1 MQEKKTIISKIGIL
15 CLISIVT
22 LLTLVSCGGGGDDD
36 LGAPQTGTNVSG
48 GSDMVAITFSGSES
62 REDAVT
68 RAAGTPLSE
77 KATSFQVWGH
87 KDMSYSAGVY
97 SGMQTVFPSYNVNW
111 QANTAGTTT
120 SNTNNWEYVGIGEQT
135 IKYWDWSAKA
145 YRFFAVTNYNAA
157 NGANGTYGPEGA
169 YGTYSYSIAADSSPE
184 YDGEDKYDAEATD
197 AKLSAT
203 PYFSRLWF
211 STGVPADYPDKQFG
225 KPVQLEFIQPYAR
238 VRFLFTYV
246 YPREGIKLEDITFKP
261 SDGSK
266 IVRKGT
272 FTVIYPLTGTATAEW
287 FEMTPN
293 SSDDPDV
300 NKALDAFEEDF
311 DPEDDTKEYSADCP
325 GGWYTVLPNNTQGS
339 YTLSAKVNGA
349 NKTAVVPASYM
360 QWLPGYSYTYIFK
373 ITEEGGIEIGWVEYA
388 MTPWT
393 EQTAPWKVY
402 NW

>member
-1 MQEKKTIISKIGIL
+1 MQETKTIISKIGIL
-15 CLISIVT
+15 SLISIVT

-48 GSDMVAITFSGSES
+48 GSDMVAITFSGSEG

-97 SGMQTVFPSYNVNW
+97 SGMQTVFPSYTVNW

-145 YRFFAVTNYNAA
+145 YRFFGVTNYNAA

-203 PYFSRLWF
+203 PYFSKLWF

-261 SDGSK
+261 STDYTEVEGDKVK
-266 IVRKGT
+266 IATAGT
-272 FTVIYPLTGTATAEW
+272 FTVTYPLTGTAIREW
-287 FEMTPN
+287 YAISNITSKREKF
-293 SSDDPDV
+293 S
-300 NKALDAFEEDF
+300 EDY
-311 DPEDDTKEYSADCP
+311 DPENDAKVYTETDN
-325 GGWYTVLPNNTQGS
+325 GWYTVLPNNTQGS
-339 YTLSAKVNGA
+339 YKLSAKVNGDG
-349 NKTAVVPASYM
+349 KTAVVPADYM

-373 ITEEGGIEIGWVEYA
+373 ITEEGGIEIGWVESA
-388 MTPWT
+388 MTTWI
-393 EQTAPWKVY
+393 EQPANRTVY

>member
-1 MQEKKTIISKIGIL
+1 MQETKTIISKIGIL

-48 GSDMVAITFSGSES
+48 GSDMVAITFSGSEG

-68 RAAGTPLSE
+68 RAAGTPLNE

-87 KDMSYSAGVY
+87 KDMSYSAGAY
-97 SGMQTVFPSYNVNW
+97 GGMQTVFPGYTVSWVT
-111 QANTAGTTT
+111 NTAYTTT
-120 SNTNNWEYVGIGEQT
+120 SNTNDWEYVGGDQT
-135 IKYWDWSAKA
+135 IKFWDWSAKA
-145 YRFFAVTNYNAA
+145 YRFFAVTDWGTSS
-157 NGANGTYGPEGA
+157 GAGGTYGPSNIYQSYNISMPA
-169 YGTYSYSIAADSSPE
+169 DCSGTTKDEIAANI
-184 YDGEDKYDAEATD
+184 A
-197 AKLSAT
+197 AT

-225 KPVQLEFIQPYAR
+225 KPVQLEFLKPYAR
-238 VRFLFTYV
+238 VRFIFKYT

-261 SDGSK
+261 TSAGSK

-300 NKALDAFEEDF
+300 NKALNAFEEDF

-349 NKTAVVPASYM
+349 NKTAVVPADYM

>member
-1 MQEKKTIISKIGIL
+1 MQETKTIVSQIGIL

-36 LGAPQTGTNVSG
+36 LGAPQPEANGVG
-48 GSDMVAITFSGSES
+48 GSDMVAISFSGSEG

-68 RAAGTPLSE
+68 RAAGTPLNE

-97 SGMQTVFPSYNVNW
+97 SGMQTVFPSYTVNW

-145 YRFFAVTNYNAA
+145 YRFFAVTKWEAESAGPYVSYKAY
-157 NGANGTYGPEGA
+157 GATGTYES
-169 YGTYSYSIAADSSPE
+169 YETYKISMLADAS
-184 YDGEDKYDAEATD
+184 DADEIE
-197 AKLSAT
+197 KT

-246 YPREGIKLEDITFKP
+246 YPREGIKLENITFKP

-293 SSDDPDV
+293 SDPSAAV

-339 YTLSAKVNGA
+339 YTLSAKVSGA

-373 ITEEGGIEIGWVEYA
+373 ITEEGGIEIGWVEYV
-388 MTPWT
+388 MTPWI
-393 EQTAPWKVY
+393 EQTAPWTVY